1 MRRSCRLKLVN
12 YFHNVLHL
20 RCLTGLWIRL
30 WVKKKK
36 ILNEKKNKKLKN
48 LEKSSFKAN
57 QVLHQ
62 LIFDVVG
69 KVILGGHLYPLV
81 NKAKKKSNQVSY
93 LVSTHL
99 IFLFS
104 YALFMSWINETFK
117 LDRSKTC
124 RMLIL
129 GVINL
134 CKGNFMP
141 CIFYINTLKLY
152 IQKHHKYINY
162 SIFHDF
168 IEIYSFVTNNS
179 LFIMLEKCFSIAP
192 TSFSKYIQNI
202 KSHIECFSC

>member
-1 MRRSCRLKLVN
+1 MKIRKNSYVLIQVN
-12 YFHNVLHL
+12 GKIKWVL
-20 RCLTGLWIRL
+20 I
-30 WVKKKK
+30 K
-36 ILNEKKNKKLKN
+36 NETWFDFFLSLFMGRYKWDKRD
-48 LEKSSFKAN
+48 LEKPSFKAN

-69 KVILGGHLYPLV
+69 KVTLGGHLYPLI

-141 CIFYINTLKLY
+141 CIFYINTLKL
-152 IQKHHKYINY
+152 
-162 SIFHDF
+162 
-168 IEIYSFVTNNS
+168 
-179 LFIMLEKCFSIAP
+179 
-192 TSFSKYIQNI
+192 
-202 KSHIECFSC
+202 